1 MLSFLEAGSSPQARS
16 LADLEAVVADTVAS
30 LPPSWSTS
38 ELEEVQV
45 DTTRPLRLLAASKDG
60 PIEIAN
66 YEAALGTDLQI
77 IYGGQAGQSLI
88 GGIQ

>member
-1 MLSFLEAGSSPQARS
+1 M
-16 LADLEAVVADTVAS
+16 
-30 LPPSWSTS
+30 
-38 ELEEVQV
+38 QV

-77 IYGGQAGQSLI
+77 VYGGQAGQSLI